1 MPSAASKTDVTE
13 TSQNSSQSQVSP
25 PDTHDSDTLST
36 KTRELINSDHFD
48 PSKSQ
53 ITLIKQSSLPE
64 EQRKALSFCKSEDS
78 NSAKLSSATPE
89 SLCQISQDSLDD
101 QTILSPGSTPA
112 SPRSGSQQPGQLE
125 LDPEEIDPH
134 YNPEFSDEHSEDDQI
149 SKFESSDT
157 TGVKMSSEETYETND
172 SIIEQAHFQSS
183 FHDELIT
190 IPDTTKT
197 PETDVASFLGSL
209 KESPPIPIEPLT
221 DPESPQEFCDVEP
234 SANSGFPLDIFQCD
248 KSNENTTGPFAPVSL
263 FELNTDS
270 QPEIPAEL
278 LTTLHKEGS
287 TTDIQFGK
295 EEFDDES
302 SPSASSVKEEISK
315 NYFEDEQLHCRESS
329 SVETTQIEDVSSV
342 SDVTPE
348 TVTAARHFS
357 FEELM
362 PYPSAENNESS
373 PDKERSKSVGE
384 HSGDSLKSSPEWF
397 TSTVE
402 PKREITLSA
411 SEEEY
416 CIPPGYAE
424 TCSTATISNHM
435 PPEYTKVVHSGVE
448 SPTAEC
454 SDPEPYFDCKQA
466 TSDFSETEPDEPY
479 PKVSSDGYMP
489 LDHISIPTA
498 PDKVDRKVLLSSGS
512 EDYEDAPFVH
522 EPLYNVDEGEEE
534 LLQNTETSDDE
545 FTLCEASQPPA
556 LCCKSDDTDKYLTR
570 VR

>member
-1 MPSAASKTDVTE
+1 MPSAASKTDVSE

-36 KTRELINSDHFD
+36 ETTELINTDNFD
-48 PSKSQ
+48 SSRSQ
-53 ITLIKQSSLPE
+53 ITLIKQSSFPE
-64 EQRKALSFCKSEDS
+64 EQSEALSFCKSENS
-78 NSAKLSSATPE
+78 NSAKLSSVTPE

-101 QTILSPGSTPA
+101 QTILSPESTSA
-112 SPRSGSQQPGQLE
+112 SPRLGSPQPGQLE

-134 YNPEFSDEHSEDDQI
+134 ENPEFSDENSEDDQI
-149 SKFESSDT
+149 SRFESTDT
-157 TGVKMSSEETYETND
+157 TGAKMSSEETND
-172 SIIEQAHFQSS
+172 AIIEQAHFQS
-183 FHDELIT
+183 FVPDELIT

-197 PETDVASFLGSL
+197 PETDVTSFFDSL
-209 KESPPIPIEPLT
+209 KESPPIPTEPLT
-221 DPESPQEFCDVEP
+221 DPEFPQGFCDVEP

-248 KSNENTTGPFAPVSL
+248 KNNENTTGPVSL
-263 FELNTDS
+263 FELNTTS
-270 QPEIPAEL
+270 EPEIPAEL

-287 TTDIQFGK
+287 TNDIQFGK

-302 SPSASSVKEEISK
+302 SPSASSVKEKISR

-329 SVETTQIEDVSSV
+329 SAETTQIEDISSV

-373 PDKERSKSVGE
+373 QDKERSKSVGE
-384 HSGDSLKSSPEWF
+384 HSGDSVKSSPEWF
-397 TSTVE
+397 TSAAE
-402 PKREITLSA
+402 PKREMTLSA

-424 TCSTATISNHM
+424 TCSTTTISNHM
-435 PPEYTKVVHSGVE
+435 PPEYIQVVHSGVG

-466 TSDFSETEPDEPY
+466 TSDFSETEPDEPD

-489 LDHISIPTA
+489 LHHISNPTA
-498 PDKVDRKVLLSSGS
+498 LDKVDRKVLLSSGS

>member
-13 TSQNSSQSQVSP
+13 TSQKSSQSQVSP

-36 KTRELINSDHFD
+36 ETTELINADHFD

-53 ITLIKQSSLPE
+53 ITQIKQSSLPE

-78 NSAKLSSATPE
+78 NEDSKI
-89 SLCQISQDSLDD
+89 LCQISQDSLDD
-101 QTILSPGSTPA
+101 QSILSPESTTT
-112 SPRSGSQQPGQLE
+112 SPRSGSPQPGQLE
-125 LDPEEIDPH
+125 LDPEEIDP
-134 YNPEFSDEHSEDDQI
+134 YENPEFSDESSEDDQI
-149 SKFESSDT
+149 SKFESTDT
-157 TGVKMSSEETYETND
+157 TGAKMSSEETYETND
-172 SIIEQAHFQSS
+172 AIIEQAYFQSS
-183 FHDELIT
+183 VPDELIT
-190 IPDTTKT
+190 ILDTTKP

-209 KESPPIPIEPLT
+209 RESPPIPIEPLK
-221 DPESPQEFCDVEP
+221 DPQEFCDVEP

-248 KSNENTTGPFAPVSL
+248 KNNENTTGPFAPVSL
-263 FELNTDS
+263 FELNTNS

-278 LTTLHKEGS
+278 LTILHKEGS

-295 EEFDDES
+295 EEFDDEL
-302 SPSASSVKEEISK
+302 SPSANSVKEKISR
-315 NYFEDEQLHCRESS
+315 NCFEDEQLQCRESS
-329 SVETTQIEDVSSV
+329 SLETTQIEDVSSV

-362 PYPSAENNESS
+362 PYSSAENNESS
-373 PDKERSKSVGE
+373 PDKERSKSIGE

-402 PKREITLSA
+402 PKREMTLSA
-411 SEEEY
+411 SKEEY
-416 CIPPGYAE
+416 CIPPRYAE
-424 TCSTATISNHM
+424 TCSTTTISNHM
-435 PPEYTKVVHSGVE
+435 PPEYAKVVHSGVE
-448 SPTAEC
+448 RPTAEC
-454 SDPEPYFDCKQA
+454 SDQEPYFDCKQA
-466 TSDFSETEPDEPY
+466 TSDFSETEPDEPDS
-479 PKVSSDGYMP
+479 KVISDGYMP
-489 LDHISIPTA
+489 LDHISNPTA
-498 PDKVDRKVLLSSGS
+498 LDKVDRKVLLSSGS
-512 EDYEDAPFVH
+512 EDYEDATFVH